1 MLTGSVS
8 TVSPM
13 EWAGVTFGGRERQG
27 SCDLNDDRAG
37 ELVPTWRPARVLV
50 LTGANASG
58 LRKQVLRKAFAT
70 SNAVSD
76 TGNVLSRPLS
86 RADIKSSRSFVLG
99 IKVLNSCFSFPVF
112 CLFF

>member
-76 TGNVLSRPLS
+76 TRECVEQAPFQGRHLSHPVVLCWEL
-86 RADIKSSRSFVLG
+86 KS
-99 IKVLNSCFSFPVF
+99 
-112 CLFF
+112 